1 MIYTT
6 AGSTNRRH
14 LLFLN
19 RATKRKGHFSVQVKP
34 GDMLRVAGMDFLSYR
49 VKFDQKQLKKIAFLL
64 SPLCPISC
72 Y

>member
-6 AGSTNRRH
+6 AGSTNGRH

-19 RATKRKGHFSVQVKP
+19 CATKRKGHSSVQVKP

-49 VKFDQKQLKKIAFLL
+49 VTFDQKQ
-64 SPLCPISC
+64 
-72 Y
+72 